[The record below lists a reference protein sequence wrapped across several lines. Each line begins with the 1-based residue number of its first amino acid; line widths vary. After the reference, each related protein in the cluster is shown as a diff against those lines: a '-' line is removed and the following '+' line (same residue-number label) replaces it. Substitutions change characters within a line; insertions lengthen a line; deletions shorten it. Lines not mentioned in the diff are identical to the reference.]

1 MNGRL
6 DHQAALVAVLDRHPA
21 IAVAASGGVDSM
33 VLAYVAH
40 RFSRADV
47 SVMHA
52 VSPAVPLLATQ
63 RVREH
68 AHRHGWNLRLLD
80 AGEMADPDYLANPVD
95 RCFHCKKNLYGRMA
109 ALAGGTLASG
119 TNLDDL
125 ADFRPGLEAAK
136 NHGVVHPYVEAGLAK
151 ADIYALAREYGLDD
165 LAALPAQPCLSSR
178 IETGIAVDRAAL
190 HFIERVETAL
200 AERHPERRTIRCRIT
215 AAGVFL
221 ALDVVPEGEARES
234 LESWARDFCGR
245 FGREFAGLR
254 PYRQGSAFLRE
265 VKVHP

>member
-6 DHQAALVAVLDRHPA
+6 DREAALVAVLDRYPA
-21 IAVAASGGVDSM
+21 LAVAASGGVDSM

-40 RFSRADV
+40 RFSRAEV
-47 SVMHA
+47 LVMHA
-52 VSPAVPLLATQ
+52 VSPAVPLVATQ

-68 AHRHGWNLRLLD
+68 AQRHGWNLRLLD

-151 ADIYALAREYGLDD
+151 ADIYALSRE
-165 LAALPAQPCLSSR
+165 
-178 IETGIAVDRAAL
+178 
-190 HFIERVETAL
+190 
-200 AERHPERRTIRCRIT
+200 
-215 AAGVFL
+215 
-221 ALDVVPEGEARES
+221 
-234 LESWARDFCGR
+234 
-245 FGREFAGLR
+245 
-254 PYRQGSAFLRE
+254 
-265 VKVHP
+265 

>member
-1 MNGRL
+1 VNARI
-6 DHQAALVAVLDRHPA
+6 DRQAALVAVLDRHA
-21 IAVAASGGVDSM
+21 DLAVAASGGVDSM

-47 SVMHA
+47 TVMHA
-52 VSPAVPLLATQ
+52 VSPAVPLVATQ

-80 AGEMADPDYLANPVD
+80 AGEMADPQYLRNPVD
-95 RCFHCKKNLYGRMA
+95 RCFHCKKNLYGRI
-109 ALAGGTLASG
+109 AGIVGGAIASG

-125 ADFRPGLEAAK
+125 SDFRPGLEAAK

-151 ADIYALAREYGLDD
+151 ADIYEFAREFGLED

-178 IETGIAVDRAAL
+178 IETGIAVDREAL
-190 HFIERVETAL
+190 RFIERAEAELTARL
-200 AERHPERRTIRCRIT
+200 PGCRAIRCRIT
-215 AAGVFL
+215 AAGVYL
-221 ALDVVPEGEARES
+221 ALDVLPEGEERAGLEAWARE
-234 LESWARDFCGR
+234 LCGR

-254 PYRQGSAFLRE
+254 PYRQGAAFLRE
-265 VKVHP
+265 VKLHP